1 MLAPMPGS
9 KAAIPILAIALA
21 AITACSA
28 SKAGAP
34 VPTATTRIFAD
45 GSPAQVKRPNEGT
58 ERAAAPER
66 TPSAL
71 PACVEG
77 APPEGSAAA
86 RLSWMSGTWASEEG
100 GARTV
105 ERWCAGEGG
114 ALVGDNHTS
123 VNGRVVH
130 TERLRIEARGNALV
144 YIASP
149 SGQATTEFTGDV
161 TCGTEAGRN
170 CSRTCEAVFRNAAHD
185 FPNEITYGRCLQNEF
200 LVATI
205 HGKSGERRASWE
217 FRRSGP

>member
-1 MLAPMPGS
+1 MLLLLRMHAPLVIG
-9 KAAIPILAIALA
+9 LALA
-21 AITACSA
+21 LAGCGSATAE
-28 SKAGAP
+28 
-34 VPTATTRIFAD
+34 
-45 GSPAQVKRPNEGT
+45 RPSERT
-58 ERAAAPER
+58 ERADAPER
-66 TPSAL
+66 TPSVL
-71 PACVEG
+71 RACVEG

-86 RLSWMSGTWASEEG
+86 RLSWMSGTWVSEEG
-100 GARTV
+100 GTRTV

-123 VNGRVVH
+123 VHGRVVH

-149 SGQATTEFTGDV
+149 SGQVTTEFTGDV